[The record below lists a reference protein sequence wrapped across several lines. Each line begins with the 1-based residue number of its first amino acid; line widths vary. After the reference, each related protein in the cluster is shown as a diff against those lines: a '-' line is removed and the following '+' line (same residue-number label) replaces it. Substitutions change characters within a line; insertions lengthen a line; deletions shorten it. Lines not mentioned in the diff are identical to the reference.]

1 MARVNAEIVNLKK
14 ETCIRLLAEA
24 GYVIGSYNTRAKII
38 LEEVAA
44 QVGLKAES
52 IRINYLTDP
61 EFRRKLS
68 ELNKQSL
75 AKLESKLDQFIDN
88 GNFQCL
94 MFKLK
99 AVAAH
104 KYDEHYVRLAQ
115 KHEYDKELLEMKV
128 KLKQLELELSN
139 KEDEEL
145 PTVNITIQEEED
157 IIKKVI
163 NE

>member
-1 MARVNAEIVNLKK
+1 MPRVKTEIVNLKK

-24 GYVIGSYNTRAKII
+24 GYVIGSHNTRAKII

-44 QVGLKAES
+44 QVGLKPES
-52 IRINYLTDP
+52 IRINYLSEP

-68 ELNKQSL
+68 ELNKQNL

-145 PTVNITIQEEED
+145 PIVTINIDENDVIS
-157 IIKKVI
+157 KAI